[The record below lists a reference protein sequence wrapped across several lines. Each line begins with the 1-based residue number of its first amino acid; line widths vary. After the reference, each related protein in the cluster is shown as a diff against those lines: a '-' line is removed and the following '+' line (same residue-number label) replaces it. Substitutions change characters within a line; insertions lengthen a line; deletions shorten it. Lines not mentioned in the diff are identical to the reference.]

1 MRHSLA
7 SVNLKDGTLP
17 PTDLDLE
24 RELENLD
31 LSDDRIDPDG
41 IVRRRLTKI
50 GHNELLMRQARASG
64 VISIF
69 SFDSENEVPP
79 LPTSINRQAE
89 NNKLG
94 VENKEREGE
103 RENTYTAVS
112 GYTIEAE
119 TVYEGSPTQ
128 MDSTPTLGRH
138 QNGVQT
144 RKGAEENDLVRA
156 SVQTYESTILTYGSM
171 STRSSRALRA

>member
-103 RENTYTAVS
+103 REREKGEPEGYLIWRDAISPSHIFHTTFDESSPWISSWVS
-112 GYTIEAE
+112 
-119 TVYEGSPTQ
+119 
-128 MDSTPTLGRH
+128 
-138 QNGVQT
+138 
-144 RKGAEENDLVRA
+144 
-156 SVQTYESTILTYGSM
+156 
-171 STRSSRALRA
+171 